1 MPWKQS
7 LWFVQNMPRT
17 PWIEVTAPEGP
28 LDTWWDR
35 LFPFA
40 LGIACLLAA
49 ESRAIFR
56 AP

>member
-1 MPWKQS
+1 MPH
-7 LWFVQNMPRT
+7 T
-17 PWIEVTAPEGP
+17 PWIEVIALEGP

-35 LFPFA
+35 LFHFA
-40 LGIACLLAA
+40 LGTACLLAA